1 MGVWKIYHKDGTIL
15 KDANGNNIDI
25 RSLEYSDAW
34 MGECYLTV
42 TFRHETPIV
51 FMMGDY
57 IIYRNEKFVLNYEP
71 GQDKKARFNTYG
83 DGFVYDSVKFN
94 SLQNEL
100 SDAEF
105 FDVVLNDN
113 ELHYTT
119 LPKFQFYV
127 ETLDDLLDRIQ
138 ANLNEQIGAGK
149 WKIFSRNKD
158 RSEQR
163 GCTAEEWNEAYGEGT
178 DDNVIDSTSITA
190 DTMTCWEALAL
201 VNSKWNVNFIVR
213 GRNVYV
219 GTAGV
224 TTEHMFEYGRGNGL
238 YEIEQNADSDQK
250 VITRLRAY
258 GSEKNLP
265 SHYYADLGV
274 KYVAN
279 ITKVVNATTYVDL
292 DLDIDYIETYFKN
305 PRKYIVSGETGEQSS
320 GWVLKVTFD
329 FKTEI
334 TGYVTQA
341 YDSKKCRFYSELK
354 GTQSDTGDEESKEKL
369 DVFIAQVKAGNTKMY
384 ITSGLNKK
392 NIPSSMKEYAENLP
406 NNMSI
411 NRLMLPG
418 FPHVSLSDFYDSL
431 TDEEKKYVNPTGKQH
446 RFSTD
451 PHRPY
456 IDSANIEQI
465 GLHSASQFFDTDDK
479 TNGIIEIYP
488 TIEEMVIGGVR
499 VDEIDEGVAPE
510 DDGRFNDNE
519 NVKNVDI
526 YLSKAVDFDI
536 NDLKDDDF
544 SISMKDGMCG
554 GRTFKVASST
564 KVDGRW
570 RLTIERIKDDALELW
585 FPYKDYP
592 IRKGDHFV
600 LTGITL
606 PDSYVKAASLKLLKY
621 AIALLEKN
629 DYTRYVYQPKVDEIF
644 MARQHDA
651 AMADET
657 GAIKS
662 LHDTLKAGDLMDFR
676 DDDLNISGTITI
688 DQLNIKEQ
696 DGKIP
701 TYEITLRED
710 KEVGTIQKIQQQITS
725 LENGNG
731 GSGGGGGI
739 TLAQVKGQVATEGR
753 KFFLSKLFD
762 DTAKGTITFEKVQ
775 VFLKGLFFGQ
785 GYGFSESGQ
794 GIIKELTS
802 DGFNSASQQGFG
814 IMSDNNGRYSLSIT
828 DLIVWGKAVFNEL
841 EIRKVSYAGGNVYLS
856 GAGSK
861 LVKVVPVVYN
871 SEVGEYSISTDEECD
886 GWKCYILADDG
897 TMATQ
902 NLWVVGD
909 QARCQTFNIKPGAYD
924 NASNREYWRCVVAVS
939 SESEYIVNDGGESLY
954 GDKKFDWVVLS
965 KTNCLANSDIPAEGD
980 AIVLDGHQI
989 QTGEES
995 NISRTNV
1002 LMLESSG
1009 ADTPRIVGYRGITD
1023 FTHKDKDVFVISPS
1037 NVTISSSVFKF
1048 KAASGQDITIIN
1060 DRGAYDS
1067 AVGYYYYD
1075 RVSYDNAYW
1084 TFIYNGD
1091 KQPVKGI
1098 TPTVEAVNG
1107 TVYWRKDLSGGIKG
1121 DDAVSYSVQF
1131 SEGTAMISGVAT
1143 KVLDVTFVKSI
1154 GLQIKSGGIRDI
1166 DFNGRCVVYVDGVRS
1181 DGMTNY
1187 LMFGYTY
1194 LDIYNAFANEIK
1206 GKKSL
1211 SVELRDSDNRVVAS
1225 NIFFFAEKGDKGD
1238 KGDQGVKGD
1247 QGDKGEQGI
1256 KGDKGEDGA
1265 NGTDGED
1272 AVSILVED
1280 APLIFDTDNN
1290 GIVPVSISKAAKVK
1304 VMKGNLNISNECS
1317 NINSRDDLCVNCKCG
1332 ATQKAGYIEVS
1343 VSGSNIAKNDV
1354 VIDGVN
1360 QGKVSATS
1368 GYAVVQLTYNGVT
1381 YFAQVPFSVNVAKF
1395 TGVVAF
1401 DNKSYKQQF
1410 EEVSN
1415 RLDGAATKDE
1425 LTHAK
1430 SEFEQTARKISLSV
1444 SEKSIARRNLLVGSA
1459 FLREDNNCLIS
1470 RDARIEINSGYQGTN
1485 CIKVIDDTDGTLH
1498 YIGVYW
1504 DGSLGGRSVKIE
1516 KGKKYTISCY
1526 YKTNDTN
1533 AKFSLEA
1540 IYTDKETNA
1549 KRLGRPKFLSPSYF
1563 NPKYSQWELFTTVI
1577 DTTDAESDYIA
1588 FNFWEYCNN
1597 KVGRLEAY
1605 ICRPMVEEGDTY
1617 YGWTLSQDDYDIIG
1631 ANLIDNSR
1639 TLDAGGNVIE
1649 AKGQKALVGDAYEL
1663 TASGSKD
1670 FNTFYRIKGSTFKLG
1685 VDYTISFEVRG
1696 DAKYM
1701 GVYVSYPITNTK
1713 FTCYKEPQNGA
1724 MIEATDDGKTIGYV
1738 ALAEA
1743 KELSK
1748 QQRVW
1753 GHFRFKDRLP
1763 EELYFQF
1770 PSNTEQTDV
1779 TSWNVTITKPKI
1791 EVGAVVT
1798 EYTERKSDLV
1808 DKASLKKAGIEVR
1821 SDEVL
1826 LYGDRIRVDNNGQT
1840 AAMFIGG
1847 KLNSNFIDADKIEVK
1862 HLWAKSENGT
1872 TKVGYFGNY
1881 EIDACKVNDTYAPL
1895 FVGADTAAKALF
1907 YVSKDGYMNAKA
1919 GKIGSFLIS
1928 PTGYTNS
1935 IIAGTWKD
1943 ATNIDINKF
1952 GTRLEL
1958 SDTKL
1963 EFLYGSGS
1971 AIGGDVVYSST
1982 NSQIAIDPSKARHGF
1997 TSCGLDIRVD
2007 VFAATAC
2014 GIHLDVSGFLGN
2026 PAIYI
2031 KNGTVWGFRPHIVS
2045 VGSDYHLMDDDTV
2058 VMCTNWNNNITLTL
2072 PDDPQHGQYYVV
2084 IHRGRNITFKSNA
2097 DQIMTK
2103 NNPSGVS
2110 SFGDSTFYQINWI
2123 FYDGEQW
2130 ILIYKT

>member
-1 MGVWKIYHKDGTIL
+1 MINIYDVNGKVLMQAEITSSAIREEELSKSDYISLSWNSAEKVILPAGAYIVHTYKIDKVREVTRQFLLLESYEPTQSDEMSWKYTPEFQHPKMVLSKIPFFIRTRNSKNEVIKQYNFDFCGTMVTIADKLKDFLNNELKFGNAGWLINYDTANTNAINVSFSDNDFISALTAITNAIGDNCEWHIDYDNETIHIGNVLRDDLPIVTLKVGENVSIPSINNSKEDYYNAFAVFGGTRNITQVNDKGENISSSDIKLQLSKGSGITEIDGKKLSYSIDEFSTIDMRQNKNEQLFTKILNFAQIYPSLNTYVYNVRGREKYVLQDGNKIPLTYNADGSVKIYKTFTVWYVRMAYPTTEKI
-15 KDANGNNIDI
+15 ANKKLVNT
-25 RSLEYSDAW
+25 
-34 MGECYLTV
+34 TV
-42 TFRHETPIV
+42 DNGVTH
-51 FMMGDY
+51 Y
-57 IIYRNEKFVLNYEP
+57 W
-71 GQDKKARFNTYG
+71 
-83 DGFVYDSVKFN
+83 YDFEV
-94 SLQNEL
+94 
-100 SDAEF
+100 
-105 FDVVLNDN
+105 
-113 ELHYTT
+113 T
-119 LPKFQFYV
+119 
-127 ETLDDLLDRIQ
+127 DDLLINGKNIGCSFE
-138 ANLNEQIGAGK
+138 ANFNEGALSTPLAG
-149 WKIFSRNKD
+149 
-158 RSEQR
+158 R
-163 GCTAEEWNEAYGEGT
+163 GTNG
-178 DDNVIDSTSITA
+178 D
-190 DTMTCWEALAL
+190 
-201 VNSKWNVNFIVR
+201 
-213 GRNVYV
+213 YV
-219 GTAGV
+219 G
-224 TTEHMFEYGRGNGL
+224 FEL
-238 YEIEQNADSDQK
+238 
-250 VITRLRAY
+250 
-258 GSEKNLP
+258 
-265 SHYYADLGV
+265 
-274 KYVAN
+274 
-279 ITKVVNATTYVDL
+279 TYH
-292 DLDIDYIETYFKN
+292 
-305 PRKYIVSGETGEQSS
+305 
-320 GWVLKVTFD
+320 
-329 FKTEI
+329 
-334 TGYVTQA
+334 
-341 YDSKKCRFYSELK
+341 
-354 GTQSDTGDEESKEKL
+354 KE
-369 DVFIAQVKAGNTKMY
+369 
-384 ITSGLNKK
+384 
-392 NIPSSMKEYAENLP
+392 
-406 NNMSI
+406 
-411 NRLMLPG
+411 
-418 FPHVSLSDFYDSL
+418 
-431 TDEEKKYVNPTGKQH
+431 
-446 RFSTD
+446 
-451 PHRPY
+451 
-456 IDSANIEQI
+456 
-465 GLHSASQFFDTDDK
+465 
-479 TNGIIEIYP
+479 
-488 TIEEMVIGGVR
+488 
-499 VDEIDEGVAPE
+499 
-510 DDGRFNDNE
+510 
-519 NVKNVDI
+519 
-526 YLSKAVDFDI
+526 
-536 NDLKDDDF
+536 
-544 SISMKDGMCG
+544 
-554 GRTFKVASST
+554 ASST
-564 KVDGRW
+564 HTTDDVDSSNFAVLAGDFEIIYQEDNDLIIPTNAKDMIIPKGESLPSYKCNITVLYNIAMAESIYKKDAQK
-570 RLTIERIKDDALELW
+570 RLL
-585 FPYKDYP
+585 
-592 IRKGDHFV
+592 
-600 LTGITL
+600 
-606 PDSYVKAASLKLLKY
+606 
-621 AIALLEKN
+621 
-629 DYTRYVYQPKVDEIF
+629 
-644 MARQHDA
+644 DA
-651 AMADET
+651 AMKE
-657 GAIKS
+657 IKRLLS
-662 LHDTLKAGDLMDFR
+662 
-676 DDDLNISGTITI
+676 DLNNYSVKSYPQVFEAKNPCLQIGQKVVY
-688 DQLNIKEQ
+688 DDGNGYQLNTRAQ
-696 DGKIP
+696 KIS
-701 TYEITLRED
+701 TNIDFEFVQEITVGNEVIKGNTAQLKED
-710 KEVGTIQKIQQQITS
+710 VKEIIASGGS
-725 LENGNG
+725 
-731 GSGGGGGI
+731 GSGGGGNYTTSQLRNLISKYGI
-739 TLAQVKGQVATEGR
+739 GYFV
-753 KFFLSKLFD
+753 SKMFD
-762 DTAKGTITFEKVQ
+762 DVVKGTITFEKVQ

-841 EIRKVSYAGGNVYLS
+841 EIRKVSYAGGNIYLS

-1098 TPTVEAVNG
+1098 TPTVEAVDG

-1121 DDAVSYSVQF
+1121 DNAVSYSVQF
-1131 SEGTAMISGVAT
+1131 SESTATISGVAT
-1143 KVLDVTFVKSI
+1143 KILNVTFVKSV
-1154 GLQIKSGGIRDI
+1154 GLQISSGGLRDI
-1166 DFNGRCVVYVDGVRS
+1166 GFDGTCIVYVDGVRN
-1181 DGMTNY
+1181 DGMTNN
-1187 LMFGYTY
+1187 LMLGYTY

-1304 VMKGNLNISNECS
+1304 VIKGNLNISNECS

-1485 CIKVIDDTDGTLH
+1485 CIKVIDDTDGTSH

-1504 DGSLGGRSVKIE
+1504 DGSQGGRSVKIE

-1663 TASGSKD
+1663 TASGSDD

-1724 MIEATDDGKTIGYV
+1724 MNEATGDGKTVGYV
-1738 ALAEA
+1738 ALVEV

-1982 NSQIAIDPSKARHGF
+1982 NAQIAIDPSKARHGF

-2014 GIHLDVSGFLGN
+2014 GIHLDVSGFLGD

-2045 VGSDYHLMDDDTV
+2045 VGSDYHLRDDDTV

>member
-1 MGVWKIYHKDGTIL
+1 MSVWRIYHKDGTIV
-15 KDANGNNIDI
+15 KDTNGNKIDI
-25 RSLEYSDAW
+25 RSLEYLDSW

-42 TFRHETPIV
+42 TFKHETPII
-51 FMMGDY
+51 FAMGDY

-71 GQDKKARFNTYG
+71 GKDKKAKINAYG
-83 DGFVYDSVKFN
+83 EGFVYNSVKFN

-105 FDVVLNDN
+105 LDVVLNDN

-138 ANLNEQIGAGK
+138 ANLNEQIGAGE

-158 RSEQR
+158 RSKQR
-163 GCTAEEWNEAYGEGT
+163 GCTADEWNAAYGEGT
-178 DDNVIDSTSITA
+178 DDNVIDSMSVTA
-190 DTMTCWEALAL
+190 DSMTCWDALAL

-224 TTEHMFEYGRGNGL
+224 TIGHMFEYGRGNGL
-238 YEIEQNADSDQK
+238 YEIEQNADSEQK

-265 SHYYADLGV
+265 SHYYAD
-274 KYVAN
+274 
-279 ITKVVNATTYVDL
+279 I
-292 DLDIDYIETYFKN
+292 
-305 PRKYIVSGETGEQSS
+305 
-320 GWVLKVTFD
+320 
-329 FKTEI
+329 
-334 TGYVTQA
+334 
-341 YDSKKCRFYSELK
+341 
-354 GTQSDTGDEESKEKL
+354 SD
-369 DVFIAQVKAGNTKMY
+369 
-384 ITSGLNKK
+384 
-392 NIPSSMKEYAENLP
+392 NLP
-406 NNMSI
+406 NNMAI

-418 FPHVSLSDFYDSL
+418 FPSMSLNDYYNSLSKED
-431 TDEEKKYVNPTGKQH
+431 KVYVNPKGEKYI
-446 RFSTD
+446 FSTD
-451 PHRPY
+451 KYRPY
-456 IDSANIEQI
+456 VDSANISKI
-465 GLHSASQFFDTDDK
+465 GLHSSSQFFDTDDK

-488 TIEEMVIGGVR
+488 TLEEMVIGGVR
-499 VDEIDEGVAPE
+499 VDEINEGVAPA
-510 DDGRFNDNE
+510 DNGRFEDGQ
-519 NVKNVDI
+519 NVANVDI
-526 YLSKAVDFDI
+526 YLSPNIDFDI
-536 NDLKDDDF
+536 TGLKQSDF

-554 GRTFKVASST
+554 GRTFTVAAT
-564 KVDGRW
+564 NKIGNRW
-570 RLTIERIKDDALELW
+570 RLTIERVKDSALDLW
-585 FPYKDYP
+585 FPYQDYP
-592 IRKGDHFV
+592 IKAGDHFV

-621 AIALLEKN
+621 TLALLDKN
-629 DYTRYVYQPKVDEIF
+629 DYTRYVYQPKVDELF

-676 DDDLNISGTITI
+676 DDDLNIKGTITI

-725 LENGNG
+725 LESGNG

-739 TLAQVKGQVATEGR
+739 TLAQVKGQVASEGS
-753 KFFLSKLFD
+753 KHFISKLFD
-762 DTAKGTITFEKVQ
+762 DTVKGTITFERVQ
-775 VFLKGLFFGQ
+775 LFLKGLFFGQ
-785 GYGFSESGQ
+785 GYGFSERGQ
-794 GIIKELTS
+794 GIIKELVS

-814 IMSDNNGRYSLSIT
+814 IKPDDNGRYSLSIT

-841 EIRKVSYAGGNVYLS
+841 EIRKISYAGGNVYLS

-861 LVKVVPVVYN
+861 LMKVVPVVYN
-871 SEVGEYSISTDEECD
+871 SETGEYTLSTDEECD

-902 NLWVVGD
+902 NLWIVGD
-909 QARCQTFNIKPGAYD
+909 QARCQTFNIKHGAYD

-939 SESEYIVNDGGESLY
+939 SDSEFIVDNNGVNLY
-954 GDKKFDWVVLS
+954 GDKKFDWIILS
-965 KTNCLANSDIPAEGD
+965 KTNCQIGRNDIPVEGD
-980 AIVLDGHQI
+980 AIVLDGHQP
-989 QTGEES
+989 QTGETSYE
-995 NISRTNV
+995 SRTNV

-1009 ADTPRIVGYRGITD
+1009 SDTPRIVGYKGIVD
-1023 FTHKDKDVFVISPS
+1023 FTHKEKDVFVISPS

-1060 DRGAYDS
+1060 DRGAYDKD
-1067 AVGYYYYD
+1067 AGYYYYD

-1091 KQPVKGI
+1091 NQPVKGV
-1098 TPTVEAVNG
+1098 TPTEKAVNG
-1107 TVYWRKDLSGGIKG
+1107 IVYWRKDLSGGIKG

-1131 SEGTAMISGVAT
+1131 SESTATISGVTT
-1143 KVLDVTFVKSI
+1143 KILNVAFVKSV
-1154 GLQIKSGGIRDI
+1154 GLQISSGGLRDI
-1166 DFNGRCVVYVDGVRS
+1166 GFGGTCAVYVDGVKS
-1181 DGMTNY
+1181 EGMTNQ
-1187 LMFGYTY
+1187 LMLGYTY

-1211 SVELRDSDNRVVAS
+1211 SVELRDADSRVVAS

-1238 KGDQGVKGD
+1238 KGDKGEQGVKGD
-1247 QGDKGEQGI
+1247 KGEN
-1256 KGDKGEDGA
+1256 GA

-1272 AVSILVED
+1272 AISILVEG
-1280 APLIFDTDNN
+1280 APLTFDTNEN
-1290 GIVPVSISKAAKVK
+1290 GTIPVGISKAAKVK
-1304 VMKGNLNISNECS
+1304 VMKGNRNVTNDCTSVS
-1317 NINSRDDLCVNCKCG
+1317 SRDDLCSNCKCG
-1332 ATQKAGYIEVS
+1332 VTKKDEYIEVS
-1343 VSGSNIAKNDV
+1343 ILSDNITKNDV
-1354 VIDGVN
+1354 IDNGVN
-1360 QGKVSATS
+1360 KGKVSATS
-1368 GYAVVQLTYNGVT
+1368 GFAVAQATYNGVT

-1401 DNKSYKQQF
+1401 NNQQYEAKF
-1410 EEVSN
+1410 TEISN
-1415 RLDGAATKDE
+1415 RFDDTPTNKDLKE
-1425 LTHAK
+1425 
-1430 SEFEQTARKISLSV
+1430 SESRMMQTAREISLSV
-1444 SEKSIARRNLLVGSA
+1444 SEKSVGRRNLLPGSA
-1459 FLREDNNCLIS
+1459 FS
-1470 RDARIEINSGYQGTN
+1470 RQEGFGLNLDANTKGYGILMNDGVDGMN
-1485 CIKVIDDTDGTLH
+1485 CIKVASYYDGTRYQYCGAFWCDSWTGKNVRIKRGTKYTFSCWVKVDTPDANVYLEILYEKAESGMDRDDTPTGEEGSDYFFSIKEANKWQLVKWSFTTDNTH
-1498 YIGVYW
+1498 DWVEANVYTC
-1504 DGSLGGRSVKIE
+1504 SSI
-1516 KGKKYTISCY
+1516 KGKTFVAWFCK
-1526 YKTNDTN
+1526 
-1533 AKFSLEA
+1533 
-1540 IYTDKETNA
+1540 
-1549 KRLGRPKFLSPSYF
+1549 
-1563 NPKYSQWELFTTVI
+1563 
-1577 DTTDAESDYIA
+1577 
-1588 FNFWEYCNN
+1588 
-1597 KVGRLEAY
+1597 
-1605 ICRPMVEEGDTY
+1605 PMLEEGDY
-1617 YGWTLSQDDYDIIG
+1617 NGWTLSQEDYDYV
-1631 ANLIDNSR
+1631 
-1639 TLDAGGNVIE
+1639 GGNMLDNTLLLDKSGTLYEVNGTLTPAGFGESTSIYKSFVYKLKGTVDNFSQLPSSGNVYDDTYYVRNDGTCYAYNGSKFVNVGNDYFYNVLEWRKRKTGTFTPFGLEANKDYVLSFMARGTGKLTAYFYNPDTDVFIE
-1649 AKGQKALVGDAYEL
+1649 DSLGGTDISVNGRADFQLTSEWKRYWVHWRPSDNEHKYVLLRLNRSIQSDNGDAPK
-1663 TASGSKD
+1663 TDCHIAQP
-1670 FNTFYRIKGSTFKLG
+1670 KL
-1685 VDYTISFEVRG
+1685 
-1696 DAKYM
+1696 
-1701 GVYVSYPITNTK
+1701 
-1713 FTCYKEPQNGA
+1713 
-1724 MIEATDDGKTIGYV
+1724 
-1738 ALAEA
+1738 
-1743 KELSK
+1743 
-1748 QQRVW
+1748 
-1753 GHFRFKDRLP
+1753 
-1763 EELYFQF
+1763 
-1770 PSNTEQTDV
+1770 
-1779 TSWNVTITKPKI
+1779 
-1791 EVGAVVT
+1791 EVGAKMT

-1808 DKASLKKAGIEVR
+1808 DKASLKKAGIEVK

-1847 KLNSNFIDADKIEVK
+1847 KLNADFIDADKIEVK
-1862 HLWAKSENGT
+1862 HLWAKSEDGT

-1895 FVGADTAAKALF
+1895 FVGADTADKALF

-1928 PTGYTNS
+1928 PTGYANS

-1982 NSQIAIDPSKARHGF
+1982 NAQIAIDPSKARHGF

-2007 VFAATAC
+2007 VFAAAAC
-2014 GIHLDVSGFLGN
+2014 GIHLDVSGFLGD

-2045 VGSDYHLMDDDTV
+2045 VGSDYHLRDDDTI
-2058 VMCTNWNNNITLTL
+2058 VMCTNWNNDITLTL

-2084 IHRGRNITFKSNA
+2084 IHRGRNIIFKSNA
-2097 DQIMTK
+2097 DKIMTK